1 MSSHAITN
9 LQYDE
14 EHDEVASLN
23 SWLETKRQEA
33 LKNPES
39 LSVVFCMILDNF
51 LGSTTLFGPRFGAFQ
66 SLWEHMEGIPETL
79 IKALPQP
86 PILRCTEDLEALV
99 KTGNAAYVLLN
110 AAEPRIEPL
119 QSKRHHSFLRIS
131 ELAETLLEDYA
142 EELSSKAPDLP
153 SATIDSN
160 PNVDKTSADH
170 AAKTTK
176 DKHIVSWCEEVYQVM
191 VSGAANKLAT
201 TLRQHGHRCLVLGFD
216 ECRYLNA
223 RNGKLDADYHPM
235 SILAMQRIIT
245 AADHFLLE
253 GFTLW
258 FTFID
263 TSSSV
268 LELVPRRGM
277 SKSDRLANDKDP
289 LIPYTSIGFDQM
301 IPSDLSSSP
310 HAALYISRLKLYGRP
325 LWSTEEDDTV
335 GRQAFMKLFRDVQF
349 APANEDHVFAAFSQR
364 VGLELASSEAATR
377 IALEAVR
384 SHMRFL
390 LSVVDRTF
398 IETTVP
404 SEPCLALAA
413 AQVLRPTSED
423 FGVALQTLVDT
434 LILQE
439 TVLDRGVQGELYARI
454 LLIMARDKATD
465 KGGPIQDY
473 YINTTAAGTHVQ
485 TITLADLLIQL
496 HGDGLEMNQ
505 QQGQGLQKQ
514 QARHKEGAL
523 DGDNEDDASEEDES
537 EDDQRKL
544 YQNLL
549 AAAQERHVNFTHFIH
564 LEESVGNLSGDFLH
578 YLWDRQC
585 AIQCSHNQPVIDII
599 IITYSGALSPDWDD
613 SKVSTFCIQV
623 KLKESAV
630 SLTLAD
636 ELVGPRINGRRP
648 CDEVVMLM
656 EFGVESEFQGKARK
670 SRYQHEVATV
680 RPKTWNGYMDK
691 ETEPRWCVH
700 VRGHGPTEYPIIS
713 RYKQIFDRA
722 FGHLSPW
729 PTTGFAAAGQP
740 FREALSTVTFT
751 KHVDG
756 KNEAII
762 NGNTIYSRA
771 NSMTC

>member
-1 MSSHAITN
+1 V
-9 LQYDE
+9 
-14 EHDEVASLN
+14 VA
-23 SWLETKRQEA
+23 A
-33 LKNPES
+33 A
-39 LSVVFCMILDNF
+39 F
-51 LGSTTLFGPRFGAFQ
+51 LGAIFQ
-66 SLWEHMEGIPETL
+66 FLTQKCVDEAETL
-79 IKALPQP
+79 APGQDSTWVTSFSLQNP
-86 PILRCTEDLEALV
+86 A
-99 KTGNAAYVLLN
+99 
-110 AAEPRIEPL
+110 EPL
-119 QSKRHHSFLRIS
+119 QSKRHHSFLMINK
-131 ELAETLLEDYA
+131 LAETLLENYA
-142 EELSSKAPDLP
+142 EQLSSKAPDLP

-160 PNVDKTSADH
+160 HNVDNTSADH

-176 DKHIVSWCEEVYQVM
+176 DKHIVLWCKQIYQVM
-191 VSGAANKLAT
+191 VSEAANKLAT
-201 TLRQHGHRCLVLGFD
+201 TLRQHGYHCLVLGFD

-223 RNGKLDADYHPM
+223 PRSGKLDADYPPM
-235 SILAMQRIIT
+235 SILAMQRIIA

-253 GFTLW
+253 DFTLW

-263 TSSSV
+263 TSSLV
-268 LELVPRRGM
+268 FELVPRRGM
-277 SKSDRLANDKDP
+277 SDSDRFANHKEL

-301 IPSDLSSSP
+301 IPSNLSLSP

-335 GRQAFMKLFRDVQF
+335 VRQAFMKLFRDEQF
-349 APANEDHVFAAFSQR
+349 APANEDHVFAAFSQH
-364 VGLELASSEAATR
+364 VGLELANSEAAAR

-390 LSVVDRTF
+390 DVVDRTF
-398 IETTVP
+398 IKTTVP

-413 AQVLRPTSED
+413 AWALRPTSKD
-423 FGVALQTLVDT
+423 LGVALRTLVDT

-439 TVLDRGVQGELYARI
+439 TVLDRSGQGDLYARI

-473 YINTTAAGTHVQ
+473 YVDTTAAGTHVQ

-505 QQGQGLQKQ
+505 QQGQGLQEQ
-514 QARHKEGAL
+514 QTRHKEDAL
-523 DGDNEDDASEEDES
+523 DRDNEDDASEEDGD

-564 LEESVGNLSGDFLH
+564 LEESVGNLSADFLH
-578 YLWDRQC
+578 HLWDRQC

-613 SKVSTFCIQV
+613 NKVGTFCIQV
-623 KLKESAV
+623 KLKASAI

-648 CDEVVMLM
+648 CDEVVMLI

-691 ETEPRWCVH
+691 ETEPRWCIH

-713 RYKQIFDRA
+713 RYEQIFDRA

-729 PTTGFAAAGQP
+729 PTTGFAAVGQP

-751 KHVDG
+751 KHMDG
-756 KNEAII
+756 KSEAIIMDLDAHSKNEARRKVKPKVQKKGDP
-762 NGNTIYSRA
+762 N
-771 NSMTC
+771 